1 MSSEIVR
8 QLDTARVIRLD
19 LIAFF
24 GAFIGGLAL
33 YFSFRMVGAGQIG
46 QTCAVVGVMI
56 VYSLLVWLVP
66 RLKVRLDQAGDNA
79 YYLGLLFTLSSMA
92 VALYEFSGTT
102 PAGAGAV
109 SRSGVEH
116 IISNFGIALAS
127 TIAGIFLR
135 VILHQMRVDPADV
148 EGVSRIELADASK
161 RVKASLDAA
170 SQDMALFH
178 GQIAQ
183 RLADVVETARSDVAT
198 VLGAFVSEVS
208 ETTSKLLAKTEEAQ
222 SHIAE
227 KTQAVVAKLDATAV
241 GTQGAIARLSQIEA
255 PPTKLAARLDKV
267 TKSLESLDEPILKF
281 TKIFES
287 TSSVSAKAM
296 DELASATRELT
307 QFRKHSAEQQA
318 EGIDE
323 IKHAVSAFRKA
334 LQEAASALQTDK
346 ALVLELERQSKT
358 SAEEAL
364 RAHDAANKVISTFTE
379 VARDLRDAIRQGAS
393 TEVGAA
399 QLVERAAESV

>member
-1 MSSEIVR
+1 MSGDIAK
-8 QLDTARVIRLD
+8 QLDSARVVRLD

-24 GAFIGGLAL
+24 GAFIGGIAL
-33 YFSFRMVGAGQIG
+33 YFSFRMVGVGQIG
-46 QTCAVVGVMI
+46 QTCAVVGVMLL
-56 VYSLLVWLVP
+56 YSLLVWLVP

-92 VALYEFSGTT
+92 VALYEFSSATLPGT
-102 PAGAGAV
+102 GAV
-109 SRSGVEH
+109 SRSGAEH

-148 EGVSRIELADASK
+148 ESVSRIELADASK

-178 GQIAQ
+178 GQISQ
-183 RLADVVETARSDVAT
+183 RLADVVETATSDVAK
-198 VLGAFVSEVS
+198 VLGAFVTEVS
-208 ETTSKLLAKTEEAQ
+208 ETTRTLLAKTAEAQ
-222 SHIAE
+222 AGIAE
-227 KTQAVVAKLDATAV
+227 KTQAVVAKLDATAA

-287 TSSVSAKAM
+287 TSNASAKAI
-296 DELASATRELT
+296 DELASATTELA

-334 LQEAASALQTDK
+334 LQEVASVLQTDK
-346 ALVLELERQSKT
+346 ALVLELERQSRT

-364 RAHDAANKVISTFTE
+364 RAHNAANKVISTFTD
-379 VARDLRDAIRQGAS
+379 VARDLKGAIRQGTS
-393 TEVGAA
+393 TEVGSA
-399 QLVERAAESV
+399 QSAERVVESL